1 MSFYN
6 IVFSPTG
13 GTKKVSD
20 LFTKS
25 FCSESTQIDL
35 SDRNKDFSAF
45 SFHEEDICIISVPS
59 YGGRVPAIAEHSIMH
74 QFATGRPDPQD
85 EKQLANFAASIHSK
99 IKSETLPAHL
109 KLPRNRPYREYN
121 GVPMKPQTGKSCIQC
136 GVCAKGCP
144 VGAIPTDN
152 PSKTNT
158 EQCISCMRCIVVCPQ
173 KARSVNKILLT
184 AASIKMKKTCSD
196 YKQNELFL

>member
-1 MSFYN
+1 MSVYN

>member
-25 FCSESTQIDL
+25 FCSESIQIDL

-45 SFHEEDICIISVPS
+45 LFHEKDICIVSVPS
-59 YGGRVPAIAEHSIMH
+59 YGGRVPAIAVSRLQQMKGNGAKAILIVAYGNRAYEDTFTELQDVLEDSGFLYIAAVAAIAEHSIMH
-74 QFATGRPDPQD
+74 QFATGRPDLQD

-99 IKSETLPAHL
+99 IK
-109 KLPRNRPYREYN
+109 
-121 GVPMKPQTGKSCIQC
+121 
-136 GVCAKGCP
+136 
-144 VGAIPTDN
+144 
-152 PSKTNT
+152 
-158 EQCISCMRCIVVCPQ
+158 
-173 KARSVNKILLT
+173 
-184 AASIKMKKTCSD
+184 
-196 YKQNELFL
+196 

>member
-121 GVPMKPQTGKSCIQC
+121 VGPMKPQTGKSCIQC